1 MQEKNELLFR
11 DYNGDP
17 MQVGMAGSRWDR
29 LEQEW
34 ELHSH
39 SVICSYPMD
48 DGLHR
53 TVAAE
58 RLRQGLGSYGSA
70 RCPRH
75 IRLDRLEQVPSSR

>member
-17 MQVGMAGSRWDR
+17 MQVGMAGSRWGR

-48 DGLHR
+48 DGLEQWQR
-53 TVAAE
+53 
-58 RLRQGLGSYGSA
+58 RDCGRDLA
-70 RCPRH
+70 RMARH
-75 IRLDRLEQVPSSR
+75 AVPVTFA